1 MKENFKTGAKLFLKL
16 IVVNIMCFFVVM
28 SFSVL
33 ATAAFLPKTWG
44 IRLTALQAIRASR
57 RSFITYYHA
66 DGDDTKK
73 AEYEG
78 KGFTVSESK
87 IRSEMTKGGTAAFL
101 AVSQIFCILILFSFI
116 YPNIWHIGTTDSNL
130 VKFKHKAED
139 KLKGLK
145 IGLIAVVPEYLF
157 LLFVIIAKAGVSPKF
172 PVVLLKFLN
181 AAFYSLTQVICGSAA
196 YVSELWVIR
205 LYTFAFTAAC
215 NTGGKLCFIHFGPI
229 RISLWGEKL
238 IYKKK

>member
-33 ATAAFLPKTWG
+33 STAAFTKNVGYKAYGTSSDSSEPQELYTH
-44 IRLTALQAIRASR
+44 
-57 RSFITYYHA
+57 YYA
-66 DGDDTKK
+66 DGEDTKK

-78 KGFTVSESK
+78 RGFTVSESK
-87 IRSEMTKGGTAAFL
+87 IRSEMTRGGTAAFL
-101 AVSQIFCILILFSFI
+101 TVSQIFCILILFSFI
-116 YPNIWHIGTTDSNL
+116 YPNICTTDSNL

-145 IGLIAVVPEYLF
+145 IGLIAVAPEYLF
-157 LLFVIIAKAGVSPKF
+157 LLFVIIAKAGAAPKF

-181 AAFYSLTQVICGSAA
+181 AAFYSLTQVICGSAV
-196 YVSELWVIR
+196 YVSELSVIR
-205 LYTFAFTAAC
+205 LILLLLLPLVIPAVSCVSYILGYKNF
-215 NTGGKLCFIHFGPI
+215 
-229 RISLWGEKL
+229 SVGEKL

>member
-33 ATAAFLPKTWG
+33 STAAFTKNVGYKAYGTSSDSSEPQELYTH
-44 IRLTALQAIRASR
+44 
-57 RSFITYYHA
+57 YYA
-66 DGDDTKK
+66 DGEDTKK

-78 KGFTVSESK
+78 RGFTVSESK
-87 IRSEMTKGGTAAFL
+87 IRSEMTRGGTAAFL

-139 KLKGLK
+139 KMKGLK
-145 IGLIAVVPEYLF
+145 IGLIAVAPEYLF
-157 LLFVIIAKAGVSPKF
+157 LLFVIIAKAGAAPKF

-181 AAFYSLTQVICGSAA
+181 AAFYSLTQVICGNVI
-196 YVSELWVIR
+196 YVSELSVIR
-205 LYTFAFTAAC
+205 LILLLLLPLVIPAVSCVSYILGYKNF
-215 NTGGKLCFIHFGPI
+215 
-229 RISLWGEKL
+229 SVGEKL

>member
-16 IVVNIMCFFVVM
+16 IVVNIMCIFVVM
-28 SFSVL
+28 SFIVL
-33 ATAAFLPKTWG
+33 STAAFTKNVGYKAYGTSSDSSEPQELYTH
-44 IRLTALQAIRASR
+44 
-57 RSFITYYHA
+57 YYA
-66 DGDDTKK
+66 DGEDTKK

-78 KGFTVSESK
+78 RGFTVSESK
-87 IRSEMTKGGTAAFL
+87 IRSEMTRGGTAAFL
-101 AVSQIFCILILFSFI
+101 TVSQIFCILILFSFI

-145 IGLIAVVPEYLF
+145 MF
-157 LLFVIIAKAGVSPKF
+157 LLFVIIAKAGAAPKF

-181 AAFYSLTQVICGSAA
+181 AAFYSLTHVICGSAVH
-196 YVSELWVIR
+196 VSELSVIR
-205 LYTFAFTAAC
+205 LILLLLLPLVIPAVSCVSYILGYKNF
-215 NTGGKLCFIHFGPI
+215 
-229 RISLWGEKL
+229 SVGEKL

>member
-1 MKENFKTGAKLFLKL
+1 MKENLKIGAKLFLKL

-33 ATAAFLPKTWG
+33 ATAAFTKNVGYKAYGTSSDSSEPQELY
-44 IRLTALQAIRASR
+44 
-57 RSFITYYHA
+57 TYYYA
-66 DGDDTKK
+66 DGDDTKR
-73 AEYEG
+73 AEYEDR
-78 KGFTVSESK
+78 GFTVSESK

-145 IGLIAVVPEYLF
+145 IGLTAVVPEYLF
-157 LLFVIIAKAGVSPKF
+157 LLFLIIAKAGAAPKF

-181 AAFYSLTQVICGSAA
+181 AAFYSLTQVICGGVV
-196 YVSELWVIR
+196 YVSELSVIR
-205 LYTFAFTAAC
+205 LILLLLLPLVIPAVSCVSYILGYKNF
-215 NTGGKLCFIHFGPI
+215 
-229 RISLWGEKL
+229 SVGEKL

>member
-1 MKENFKTGAKLFLKL
+1 MPTG
-16 IVVNIMCFFVVM
+16 
-28 SFSVL
+28 
-33 ATAAFLPKTWG
+33 TT
-44 IRLTALQAIRASR
+44 
-57 RSFITYYHA
+57 
-66 DGDDTKK
+66 
-73 AEYEG
+73 EYEG
-78 KGFTVSESK
+78 RGFTVSESK

-101 AVSQIFCILILFSFI
+101 TVSQIFCILILFSFI

-145 IGLIAVVPEYLF
+145 IGLIAIVPEYLF

-181 AAFYSLTQVICGSAA
+181 AAFYSLTQVICGSAVH
-196 YVSELWVIR
+196 VSELSVIR
-205 LYTFAFTAAC
+205 LILLLLLPLVIPAVSCVSYILGYKNF
-215 NTGGKLCFIHFGPI
+215 
-229 RISLWGEKL
+229 SLGEKL

>member
-1 MKENFKTGAKLFLKL
+1 MKQLKAFMEEYHKTGAKLFLKL

-33 ATAAFLPKTWG
+33 STAAFTKNVGYKAYGTSSDSSEPQELYTH
-44 IRLTALQAIRASR
+44 
-57 RSFITYYHA
+57 YYA
-66 DGDDTKK
+66 DGEDTKK

-78 KGFTVSESK
+78 RGFTVSESK
-87 IRSEMTKGGTAAFL
+87 IRSEMTRGGTAAFL
-101 AVSQIFCILILFSFI
+101 TVSQIFCILILFSFI

-130 VKFKHKAED
+130 VK
-139 KLKGLK
+139 GLK
-145 IGLIAVVPEYLF
+145 IGLIAVAPEYLF

-181 AAFYSLTQVICGSAA
+181 AAFYSLTQVICGSAVH
-196 YVSELWVIR
+196 VSELSVIR
-205 LYTFAFTAAC
+205 LILLLLLPLIIPAVSCVSYILGYKNF
-215 NTGGKLCFIHFGPI
+215 
-229 RISLWGEKL
+229 SVGEKL